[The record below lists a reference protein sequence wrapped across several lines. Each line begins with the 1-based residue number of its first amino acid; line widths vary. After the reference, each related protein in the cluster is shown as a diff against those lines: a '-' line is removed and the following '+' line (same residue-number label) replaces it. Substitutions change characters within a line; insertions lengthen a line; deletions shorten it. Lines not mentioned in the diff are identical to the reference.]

1 MEYVI
6 CACISLATASIDGEI
21 LATGKLENEVSY
33 FDVVK
38 TLRVDEKLILGD
50 SSLRGV

>member
-6 CACISLATASIDGEI
+6 CACISLATASI
-21 LATGKLENEVSY
+21 GKLENEVSY